1 MILFIGFIP
10 TEQNRK
16 VGSVQRV
23 IAIDQSFSDERRVLI
38 QFSGTGNLAIVPKHE
53 VRGKL
58 TVYWMNYLL
67 HLPFFI
73 YLLFRAKFIYV
84 HTPGV
89 ALRVL
94 PIYLF
99 FKVITDF
106 HGVAPEELR
115 MSGRPTVAVIYTYV
129 DRFLLSWSWACVFV
143 TESMVRHMREKY
155 QNHRVKRAFI
165 IPIFAKEFQAGFD
178 PKTERR
184 YLIYSGGLQ
193 PWQCIGQ
200 MISAVAHMRCSDLP
214 VVFLCGQE
222 EELRSK
228 VKANGLENRITVR
241 SASTTEVREYYLKS
255 QFGFVL
261 RDDSVVN
268 RVACPTKL
276 VEYLHCGVIPVVLQ
290 PQIGDFHENG
300 YAHLALD
307 DLLEGQVPTDEELVA
322 MRAKNLQIVERLAQK
337 SDLELA
343 RLVSECVGCR
353 PTDLEEGAK
362 ANG

>member
-23 IAIDQSFSDERRVLI
+23 IAIDQSFSEERRVLI
-38 QFSGTGNLAIVPKHE
+38 QFSGTGNVALLPKRE
-53 VRGKL
+53 MRGKL

-73 YLLFRAKFIYV
+73 YLLLRAKFVYV

-94 PIYLF
+94 PIYFF

-115 MSGRPTVAVIYTYV
+115 MSGRPSVAVIYTYV

-143 TESMVRHMREKY
+143 TESMARHMREKY
-155 QNHRVKRAFI
+155 PHHPAKRAFI
-165 IPIFAKEFQAGFD
+165 IPIFAREFQERFD

-193 PWQCIGQ
+193 PWQCIDQ
-200 MISAVAHMRCSDLP
+200 MISAIAQMRSDLP
-214 VVFLCGQE
+214 VMLLCGQE
-222 EELRSK
+222 EELKSK
-228 VKANGLENRITVR
+228 VKAAGLQARVTVR
-241 SASTTEVREYYLKS
+241 SASINEVREFYLRSK
-255 QFGFVL
+255 FGFVL
-261 RDDSVVN
+261 REDSVVN

-276 VEYLHCGVIPVVLQ
+276 VEYLHCGVIPIVLN
-290 PQIGDFHENG
+290 PNIGDFYENG
-300 YAHLALD
+300 YAYLRLT
-307 DLLEGQVPTDEELVA
+307 DLLQGRIPRDEELVA
-322 MRAKNLQIVERLAQK
+322 MCAKNLHIVKTLAKK
-337 SDLELA
+337 SDLELG

-353 PTDLEEGAK
+353 PRDLEQGAE